1 MPLQPKQIQIFTY
14 INQSAE
20 RLGAQFALVVA
31 VSTMAIALGD

>member
-1 MPLQPKQIQIFTY
+1 MSLQPKQIQIYTY

-31 VSTMAIALGD
+31 VSTIVMAPGD